1 MIESTT
7 KDGVAVLTIRHGKAN
22 ALDIDLCQAL
32 CGALDDAVAGG
43 ATAVVLTGAGTVFS
57 AGVDLK
63 QVTAGREGYLTVFL
77 PELRRVFTRLAALEL
92 PVVAAVNGHAIAGGF
107 ILSAAAD
114 WAAMAEGPGR
124 AGVTELLVG
133 VPFPG
138 VALELLRLRA
148 GDAQA
153 RPLALSGATFGAVE
167 ALARGLV
174 DEAVPAAE
182 LPDRSLAAAQRL
194 AALGPAF
201 GLTKRQLRQ
210 RFLARVRDLA
220 VFDAEVDAIWKA
232 PATLERIEC
241 FMASLKL
248 AESPDGYECCNV
260 ARPNRDEVP

>member
-7 KDGVAVLTIRHGKAN
+7 QDGVAVLAMRHGKAN
-22 ALDIDLCQAL
+22 ALDIELCQAL

-43 ATAVVLTGAGTVFS
+43 AAAVVLTGAGTVFS

-63 QVTAGREGYLTVFL
+63 QVTAGREGYVAAFL

-114 WAAMAEGPGR
+114 WAVMAEGPGR

-153 RPLALSGATFGAVE
+153 RPLALSGATFGARE

-182 LPDRSLAAAQRL
+182 LADRSLAAARRHQRAEHVQHRRAMHQVRRTV
-194 AALGPAF
+194 AAGQGARPVRPGIADNPVSEPGRERPEDDLPH
-201 GLTKRQLRQ
+201 
-210 RFLARVRDLA
+210 RVRQG
-220 VFDAEVDAIWKA
+220 
-232 PATLERIEC
+232 T
-241 FMASLKL
+241 
-248 AESPDGYECCNV
+248 
-260 ARPNRDEVP
+260 